1 MMAALAVI
9 EQLYLEIP
17 WRVLLGC
24 YESCSLS
31 STNANGRMQQCK
43 VQAQCL
49 PSAYSFLLS
58 TPLLPSFANTPI
70 SLQRTTCVCV
80 FQSTQPGVSLPICRR
95 KCFIT
100 SERALICFIFHGH
113 IHRKVRRILC
123 IMTPKP
129 AVSKG
134 TAVKTMQSIS
144 YYCKQIHKKSFLG
157 YPQHSFY
164 FTVAC
169 MLLLDGV

>member
-1 MMAALAVI
+1 MKAAPSPLPT
-9 EQLYLEIP
+9 QMG
-17 WRVLLGC
+17 GC
-24 YESCSLS
+24 S
-31 STNANGRMQQCK
+31 SAK
-43 VQAQCL
+43 YKHSV
-49 PSAYSFLLS
+49 S
-58 TPLLPSFANTPI
+58 LLPIASSYQPLYFPLSQTHPFLC
-70 SLQRTTCVCV
+70 SVPPVSCV

-129 AVSKG
+129 AVSKR